1 MSLRGNLPLPD
12 SRGNTQ
18 KCVLQTARGP
28 ERLGRAKL
36 IGALGVFSLRAEG
49 LGGGQCVAFA
59 LGDRE
64 RARGMTWTEPEESRN
79 LSRVLS

>member
-1 MSLRGNLPLPD
+1 MWVSLRGNLPLPD

-49 LGGGQCVAFA
+49 LGGDNVWPSHLGTEREHVA
-59 LGDRE
+59 
-64 RARGMTWTEPEESRN
+64 
-79 LSRVLS
+79 